1 MAEGASYSLYQLFA
15 LVWAIAFL
23 VCPGSTQ
30 YRALIDPDS
39 CSDADTQRLIDV
51 INEAQA
57 MADHAYQITSMLTG
71 QTIAL
76 TPERINAIAATYS
89 VFFGSLLSLDNNNQA
104 QSAGQEGRLN
114 TVLRNV
120 PIV

>member
-23 VCPGSTQ
+23 VCPGSAQ
-30 YRALIDPDS
+30 YRALIHPDS

-57 MADHAYQITSMLTG
+57 MADHAYEMTSMLTG

-76 TPERINAIAATYS
+76 TPERINAIAETYS